1 MASTY
6 AVQPGVEIQIESI
19 GGDLIVEGQ
28 TEDEIRAR
36 GDNPDVRIEDEG
48 QRAVVACGGDCRLRV
63 PNHARLEIGSVGS
76 DARITDMAEKITV
89 DSVGSDLVIRDVVDV
104 TVNTVGS
111 DIELKRIKGNVE
123 VETVGA
129 DATLREIEGDVRI
142 GHIGSDALMTDIS
155 GSCEVDTIG
164 ADLVLNVAFQEG
176 LNYHFENVGSD
187 VLAKVRPDADVRF
200 EVPHHVEKAVELQ
213 GARFENDGD
222 IDVIVLGSGA
232 AHVKIEAIGA
242 ELALISRDKDFVEMA
257 FEAAFPDNLDDIISE
272 QINSQLAG
280 IRRDAERAAEHARMK
295 AEQIAEKVRRNAE
308 RMQREVE
315 RNAERAQRKH
325 KHGKSWGFDFSWP
338 GWSEKAKH
346 GPIPPMPPMPPMPP
360 FGEKAK
366 RGPDPSTP
374 PGEPISN
381 EERMAILHM
390 VENKQITVEEAERL
404 LAALE
409 GHE

>member
-6 AVQPGVEIQIESI
+6 PVHPGVEIRIESV

-28 TEDEIRAR
+28 AEDEIRAR
-36 GDNPDVRIEDEG
+36 GDNPDVQIEDEG
-48 QRAVVACGGDCRLRV
+48 RRAVISCGGDCRLRV
-63 PNHARLEIGSVGS
+63 PNQAKLEIGSVGS
-76 DARITDMAEKITV
+76 DARVTDITEKITV
-89 DSVGSDLVIRDVVDV
+89 DSVGSDLVIRDVGDV

-129 DATLREIEGDVRI
+129 DATLREIGGDVRI
-142 GHIGSDALMTDIS
+142 GHVGSDALLTDIG

-176 LNYHFENVGSD
+176 FNYHFDNVGSD

-222 IDVIVLGSGA
+222 TDVIILGAGA

-280 IRRDAERAAEHARMK
+280 IRRDAERAAEHARIK

-325 KHGKSWGFDFSWP
+325 KHGKPWGFEFSWP

-346 GPIPPMPPMPPMPP
+346 GPIPPMPPMPP

-366 RGPDPSTP
+366 RGPAPSTP
-374 PGEPISN
+374 PVEPVSN
-381 EERMAILHM
+381 EERMAILRM

-404 LAALE
+404 LAAME